1 MQRLCRARHLLA
13 PHYHLV
19 GPASGPHPPLADRA
33 GHLRGACGRSGF
45 CGGGEANRGA
55 RHLMQPGVQVRKRA
69 AKGAAAWLLT
79 AGPRNRKPLSFHE
92 IKPDSGLMKGRGGDS
107 AGSRSG
113 QLKFDLREGQQLV
126 AAFAGVGAGRAL
138 VSGHNRHLE
147 LGPKTYCR
155 VWFGRPVRGWWT
167 EDGRRQARIRTRVW
181 VDRWCH
187 SWHTEGELAC
197 ARFHA
202 PWLDCSRLDTRSE
215 EQEDEDSALQV
226 WRKQGSETGTPRLA
240 EWAYPRCVCILHAR
254 VVAREASH
262 AAFASCEVIDAQ
274 TPRDDW
280 RASTRAR
287 GPSASQIAGSGL
299 PTGGRLLA
307 IE

>member
-1 MQRLCRARHLLA
+1 MEQHCSPLCIRRYHKICLGLIFGGYASEPYPDTRPWTSRGVGTLGPNSPTTERVADRLVAGAPVQRLCRARHPLA

-69 AKGAAAWLLT
+69 AKGAAARLLT

-107 AGSRSG
+107 AGGRSG

-126 AAFAGVGAGRAL
+126 AAFAGVGAGRSQ
-138 VSGHNRHLE
+138 VRRHNRHLE

-155 VWFGRPVRGWWT
+155 VWFGRPARGRWT

-226 WRKQGSETGTPRLA
+226 CR
-240 EWAYPRCVCILHAR
+240 
-254 VVAREASH
+254 
-262 AAFASCEVIDAQ
+262 
-274 TPRDDW
+274 
-280 RASTRAR
+280 
-287 GPSASQIAGSGL
+287 
-299 PTGGRLLA
+299 
-307 IE
+307 

>member
-1 MQRLCRARHLLA
+1 
-13 PHYHLV
+13 
-19 GPASGPHPPLADRA
+19 
-33 GHLRGACGRSGF
+33 
-45 CGGGEANRGA
+45 
-55 RHLMQPGVQVRKRA
+55 MQPGVQVRKRA

-126 AAFAGVGAGRAL
+126 AAFAGLGAGRSQ
-138 VSGHNRHLE
+138 VRGHNRHLE

-155 VWFGRPVRGWWT
+155 VWFGRPARGRWT

-226 WRKQGSETGTPRLA
+226 WRKQGSETGTPWPSRVGVPEVRVHLTCTCGGTGGLA
-240 EWAYPRCVCILHAR
+240 RGV
-254 VVAREASH
+254 
-262 AAFASCEVIDAQ
+262 ASCEVIDPQ

-287 GPSASQIAGSGL
+287 GPSASQMAGSGL

>member
-1 MQRLCRARHLLA
+1 
-13 PHYHLV
+13 
-19 GPASGPHPPLADRA
+19 
-33 GHLRGACGRSGF
+33 
-45 CGGGEANRGA
+45 
-55 RHLMQPGVQVRKRA
+55 MQPGVQVRKRA

-107 AGSRSG
+107 AGCCSG

-126 AAFAGVGAGRAL
+126 AAFAGLGAGRSQ
-138 VSGHNRHLE
+138 VRGHNRHLE

-155 VWFGRPVRGWWT
+155 VWFGRPARGRWT

-215 EQEDEDSALQV
+215 EQEDEDSARASLRRGGRHTVQALEIICGAV
-226 WRKQGSETGTPRLA
+226 GQCGDSDSYPTGRRYTDHQRCEMHWSRLLSN
-240 EWAYPRCVCILHAR
+240 PCCVR
-254 VVAREASH
+254 SGPG
-262 AAFASCEVIDAQ
+262 AQ
-274 TPRDDW
+274 CSYLW
-280 RASTRAR
+280 RASPSRPRAAARAAAPLRTPRRAR
-287 GPSASQIAGSGL
+287 PAVPRAR
-299 PTGGRLLA
+299 PW
-307 IE
+307 

>member
-1 MQRLCRARHLLA
+1 
-13 PHYHLV
+13 
-19 GPASGPHPPLADRA
+19 
-33 GHLRGACGRSGF
+33 
-45 CGGGEANRGA
+45 
-55 RHLMQPGVQVRKRA
+55 MQPGVQVRKRA

-107 AGSRSG
+107 AGCCSG
-113 QLKFDLREGQQLV
+113 QLKFDLRKGQQLV
-126 AAFAGVGAGRAL
+126 AAFAGVGAGRSQ

-155 VWFGRPVRGWWT
+155 VWFGRPVRGRWT

-226 WRKQGSETGTPRLA
+226 CR
-240 EWAYPRCVCILHAR
+240 
-254 VVAREASH
+254 
-262 AAFASCEVIDAQ
+262 
-274 TPRDDW
+274 
-280 RASTRAR
+280 
-287 GPSASQIAGSGL
+287 
-299 PTGGRLLA
+299 
-307 IE
+307 

>member
-1 MQRLCRARHLLA
+1 
-13 PHYHLV
+13 
-19 GPASGPHPPLADRA
+19 
-33 GHLRGACGRSGF
+33 
-45 CGGGEANRGA
+45 
-55 RHLMQPGVQVRKRA
+55 MQPGVQVRKRA
-69 AKGAAAWLLT
+69 AKGAAAWLLM

-155 VWFGRPVRGWWT
+155 VWFGRPARGRWT

-226 WRKQGSETGTPRLA
+226 WRKQGSETGTPH
-240 EWAYPRCVCILHAR
+240 PSR
-254 VVAREASH
+254 VGVP
-262 AAFASCEVIDAQ
+262 EVRVHL
-274 TPRDDW
+274 TCTCTWWHGRD
-280 RASTRAR
+280 RKSVV
-287 GPSASQIAGSGL
+287 
-299 PTGGRLLA
+299 
-307 IE
+307 